1 MPFGMILE
9 SVVAILLLVTVGY
22 CYVLDRRLQ
31 ALRSGREE
39 LLGVV
44 QNLDAAIGRAQ
55 TTILDLKA
63 NAGDTAR
70 VLEGRI
76 DKAQGLADELS
87 LMVQSGN
94 SIAERLADR
103 PGASRGAGV
112 RTPNTSSS
120 GRPRDPEPSQNL
132 PTEAG
137 LLKALRQVR

>member
-9 SVVAILLLVTVGY
+9 GIVAILLVMTIGY
-22 CYVLDRRLQ
+22 CFVLDRRLQ

-39 LLGVV
+39 LQKVV
-44 QNLDAAIGRAQ
+44 EDLNASIGRAQ

-70 VLEGRI
+70 ILEERI
-76 DKAQGLADELS
+76 GKAQGLADELS

-103 PGASRGAGV
+103 PTGIKGGSAGERSV
-112 RTPNTSSS
+112 RLAERPQDGENTPN
-120 GRPRDPEPSQNL
+120 PV
-132 PTEAG
+132 EAG

>member
-1 MPFGMILE
+1 MPYGMILE
-9 SVVAILLLVTVGY
+9 GIVAILLVLTVGY
-22 CYVLDRRLQ
+22 CFVLDRRLQ

-39 LLGVV
+39 LQKAVEDL
-44 QNLDAAIGRAQ
+44 NASIGRAQ

-70 VLEGRI
+70 ILEDRI
-76 DKAQGLADELS
+76 TKAQGLADELS

-103 PGASRGAGV
+103 PNSAKTKSNKDQNARPVDRGGEKASDRNPA
-112 RTPNTSSS
+112 
-120 GRPRDPEPSQNL
+120 
-132 PTEAG
+132 EAG